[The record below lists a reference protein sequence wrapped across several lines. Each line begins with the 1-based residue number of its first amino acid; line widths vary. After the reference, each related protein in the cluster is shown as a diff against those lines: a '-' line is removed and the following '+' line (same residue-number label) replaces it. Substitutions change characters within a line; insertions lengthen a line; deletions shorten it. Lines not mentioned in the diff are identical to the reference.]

1 MVGENLTRFA
11 HRRDASNSGA
21 RSRPWLHSGRRT
33 CIAGICN
40 TSTIAT
46 ATGKHFRITWV
57 LRDSDPECDDR
68 IGPRYLRRVWLFST
82 SGQLPRCSNFMLT
95 NGGGFHEAVCASGDW
110 VDCGARLGCL
120 RRQRAVSDR
129 QRQRPTASAAAD
141 RQEGLIRRPGRARL
155 PRRFQTRRRS
165 GLPPL
170 ERAASCGAARGLA
183 SLDARRMIH
192 QGSGS

>member
-1 MVGENLTRFA
+1 MQQLRSPPVHRPGALMVGENLTRFA

-82 SGQLPRCSNFMLT
+82 SGQLPHCGNFPSSTEGDSMKRFVQAAIGLT
-95 NGGGFHEAVCASGDW
+95 AV
-110 VDCGARLGCL
+110 L
-120 RRQRAVSDR
+120 
-129 QRQRPTASAAAD
+129 
-141 RQEGLIRRPGRARL
+141 
-155 PRRFQTRRRS
+155 
-165 GLPPL
+165 
-170 ERAASCGAARGLA
+170 GLA
-183 SLDARRMIH
+183 ACAGKEPFPIGKGKGPPPPPPPIVRK
-192 QGSGS
+192 G